1 MYNQKDNTE
10 NIIFT
15 EKTKMAIDNSKL
27 SSHEFHR
34 NKNAIVI
41 GVNCSL
47 SSRQVNK

>member
-41 GVNCSL
+41 GCELLPVK
-47 SSRQVNK
+47 QTGK